1 MKNIFLIIKKIFSVT
16 SKQFWDQVE
25 EHNIKQLEAA
35 YAYKHDFEMFGYSVQ
50 EYLSNM
56 NVSVRI
62 T

>member
-1 MKNIFLIIKKIFSVT
+1 MFSVT